1 MSAIVCLPPPDD
13 PAPRGFAVKIPVAG
27 DSDVEAVVDLY
38 SDRLRCD
45 HPDVD
50 DGRALGRAL
59 TDEAVRESCGRVV
72 VLVHEELAAGLRA
85 VGTEQEAAMPGFY
98 SGEGDC
104 AVMGLALDDSRSG
117 PADAD
122 ALQKVERLLRDAPPE
137 RSRSAID
144 TERAFVG
151 DGEAI
156 AQLITDTFDHYPTP
170 SGVSAYIDQHIEEGT
185 PFRLVREGDEVVACA
200 SADLVPEART
210 AELTD
215 CATRPTHRG
224 RGLMQA
230 ILADLVVDLK
240 ELGYPTAF
248 TLARAQ
254 VPGVNLAFQRL
265 GFELRGRMAQSCRI
279 GTGLED
285 MNVWSRRLAEEVI

>member
-1 MSAIVCLPPPDD
+1 MPAILCLPQPDD
-13 PAPRGFAVKIPVAG
+13 PAPRGFTVQVPVAG
-27 DSDVEAVVDLY
+27 ESNVDAVVDLY

-45 HPDVD
+45 HPNVD

-59 TDEAVRESCGRVV
+59 THQAVRESCGRVV

-85 VGTEQEAAMPGFY
+85 AGYEQEATMPGFY
-98 SGEGDC
+98 SGDGDC
-104 AVMGLALDDSRSG
+104 AVMGLALDDSRSLS
-117 PADAD
+117 ADAA

-137 RSRSAID
+137 RSRPLIE
-144 TERAFVG
+144 TERAIVG

-156 AQLITDTFDHYPTP
+156 AQLITETFDHYPTP
-170 SGVSAYIDQHIEEGT
+170 SGVSAYIEQHIEDGT
-185 PFRLVREGDEVVACA
+185 PFRLVREGDKVIACA

-215 CATRPTHRG
+215 CATSPEHRG

-230 ILADLVVDLK
+230 ILADLVGDL
-240 ELGYPTAF
+240 EDLGYPTAF

-285 MNVWSRRLAEEVI
+285 MNVWSRRLAQEAS